1 MNQTKQNILSHS
13 RQLFNE
19 FGTTN
24 VSLRTIADNL
34 EISVGNLHYHFKK
47 REDIIEG
54 LYFEL
59 VEEMNTIMVEPTGNL
74 LESVLD
80 ISSRMI
86 YKLYDYRF
94 FFLDFVTI
102 TRKNEVIK
110 QHYSELSQ
118 QREAQFL
125 QISEVMIQNSIFREE
140 RLKGEYLGLFKRIE
154 LMTNFWFSSVLIQ
167 KNAISA
173 ACLEDF
179 KWMIHQSLFP
189 YLTVRGREEFAAS
202 FPHLM
207 SPQ

>member
-1 MNQTKQNILSHS
+1 MNQTKQNILSRS

-34 EISVGNLHYHFKK
+34 EISVGNLQYHFKK

-59 VEEMNTIMVEPTGNL
+59 VEEMNTIMVEPTGKL

-80 ISSRMI
+80 ISARMI
-86 YKLYDYRF
+86 FKLYDYRF

-154 LMTNFWFSSVLIQ
+154 LITNFWFSSVLIQ
-167 KNAISA
+167 KNAISE

-179 KWMIHQSLFP
+179 KWMIHQSMFP
-189 YLTVRGREEFAAS
+189 YLTVRGREEFAVS

-207 SPQ
+207 RPQ